1 MKTYGYARVSTEEQ
15 SLNAQLQALESFGC
29 DTIFQEKESGRKKKR
44 PALDKLLHEINAG
57 DSIVIWKLDRL
68 GRTTKQLIDLTSFF
82 QEKKITLISL
92 KEQLDT
98 RTPLG
103 KFYFTLM
110 AGLAEMEVDLIRER
124 TLVGLNAA
132 RLEGRVG
139 GRPTISQEKIQ
150 EIQRLFQLNRYTF
163 KEISTLTQV
172 SVSTVHKYIHLMK
185 EKQL

>member
-15 SLNAQLQALESFGC
+15 SLNAQLLALESFGC

-82 QEKKITLISL
+82 KKKITLISL

-110 AGLAEMEVDLIRER
+110 AVLAEMEVDLIRER
-124 TLVGLNAA
+124 TLMELNAA
-132 RLEGRVG
+132 RLEGPVG

-163 KEISTLTQV
+163 KEISMLTQV